1 MQELIIY
8 ISDEAYKKLLNA
20 QIQEDV
26 SKSYLI
32 NELIMD
38 CLGDE

>member
-38 CLGDE
+38 CLDFE